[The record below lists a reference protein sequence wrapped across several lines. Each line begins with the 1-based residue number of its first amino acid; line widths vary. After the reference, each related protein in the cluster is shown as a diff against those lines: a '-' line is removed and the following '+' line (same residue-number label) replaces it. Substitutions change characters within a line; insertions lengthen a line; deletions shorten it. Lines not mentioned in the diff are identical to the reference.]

1 MAEAQAAAAML
12 SRRANC
18 CSLFSMKQLGA
29 VRARGPA
36 AVRAD
41 AAADRKARTS
51 VQGTA
56 NGAAVVAS
64 PPTER
69 IGPPATGAD
78 APGRTPMVR
87 ARLVAKAAAAAS
99 QAAAAVRIGSVSRE
113 LARAAAGAAAPWGLT
128 VDGHF
133 WGSGRTRTEADGM
146 TAELR
151 GMMANHREGER
162 GPRRGQGQ
170 GRGKPRLRG
179 ETSASRDLA
188 KVAAGP
194 AASRGARVTLGA
206 PKDVMGR
213 GGLSPTGSS
222 TTTHSSLSNHGGSVR
237 ARAAKTLTT
246 TAGDSSCQ
254 CTHRRRRGSQSC
266 GGAGRTK
273 TPMTMKCWMRMPRT
287 GMRTRGGGP
296 QEGGGPD
303 PSMLRAAYEEHAR
316 AVKDLERRGRH
327 GPALDTLR
335 QARDAA
341 EQAWRGAKEPAPLAK
356 RMAWAE
362 AKLHKAETALTR
374 ARYALDEFDQDT
386 DRRREQLVAR
396 INEADEWYRW
406 RQNQLDSLHAEAGE
420 KAAWKHGAQGN
431 GAGAEVRR
439 KIRGHMLPE
448 VQAILEDLPG
458 GTPAHERLTLLA
470 ASLAEAEQ
478 VLDDG
483 DGGDGAQHFNMD
495 DGDAW
500 DGDWGE
506 GEDGLDADAR
516 DSTRPTTAGGEGTK
530 GGRPAEWR
538 PEGPGRWTRRA
549 GDAESQKEKQAE
561 AQLGANS
568 SASSGIAREGTA
580 GAGAPA
586 AQAQGSEVGRRSD
599 GGNDLPAGA
608 ASSNQGAEDTQSEER
623 SAKHR
628 RTAPEGE
635 SREES
640 DARRARELHQQQS
653 LAAAAQM
660 ESYEA
665 GMGGFG
671 SDVALSL
678 AAQKYVQE
686 VQDAQ
691 RRAKAKGIEPR
702 ANGKD
707 LIQLTPMELQA
718 WVEAN
723 LSGEEQ

>member
-1 MAEAQAAAAML
+1 
-12 SRRANC
+12 
-18 CSLFSMKQLGA
+18 
-29 VRARGPA
+29 
-36 AVRAD
+36 
-41 AAADRKARTS
+41 
-51 VQGTA
+51 
-56 NGAAVVAS
+56 
-64 PPTER
+64 
-69 IGPPATGAD
+69 
-78 APGRTPMVR
+78 
-87 ARLVAKAAAAAS
+87 
-99 QAAAAVRIGSVSRE
+99 
-113 LARAAAGAAAPWGLT
+113 
-128 VDGHF
+128 
-133 WGSGRTRTEADGM
+133 
-146 TAELR
+146 
-151 GMMANHREGER
+151 
-162 GPRRGQGQ
+162 
-170 GRGKPRLRG
+170 
-179 ETSASRDLA
+179 
-188 KVAAGP
+188 
-194 AASRGARVTLGA
+194 
-206 PKDVMGR
+206 
-213 GGLSPTGSS
+213 
-222 TTTHSSLSNHGGSVR
+222 
-237 ARAAKTLTT
+237 
-246 TAGDSSCQ
+246 
-254 CTHRRRRGSQSC
+254 
-266 GGAGRTK
+266 
-273 TPMTMKCWMRMPRT
+273 MPRT
-287 GMRTRGGGP
+287 GMRTRGGGGP

-362 AKLHKAETALTR
+362 AKLHKAEAALAR
-374 ARYALDEFDQDT
+374 ARYALDEFDRDT

-561 AQLGANS
+561 ARLGANS
-568 SASSGIAREGTA
+568 SASSGVAREGAA

-586 AQAQGSEVGRRSD
+586 AQAQGSEGGRRSD

-686 VQDAQ
+686 VQHAQ